1 MFKSSY
7 LTCTFLMF
15 ILLGNLSIS
24 KSQENSEQKKLE
36 VIVKLSRFI
45 DYSQNKSF
53 NSEKKLLYIITDNKS
68 CAGYKG
74 SLANSTMIKG
84 WEIIC
89 TDKILDFKEGSVLF
103 ITKNKE
109 KFTTE
114 IIKISEKKDILTIS
128 ENSVNFCTKGG
139 MINIIEGRDQIK
151 FEINY
156 RIIQNKSIDIS
167 SKLLALSKIYN

>member
-1 MFKSSY
+1 M
-7 LTCTFLMF
+7 LFLF
-15 ILLGNLSIS
+15 GNHITS
-24 KSQENSEQKKLE
+24 KSQENPEQKKLE

-68 CAGYKG
+68 CAEYM
-74 SLANSTMIKG
+74 NSSKNTAMIKG

-89 TDKILDFKEGSVLF
+89 TDKMLDFKEGSVLF
-103 ITKNKE
+103 ITKHKE
-109 KFTTE
+109 KLASE
-114 IIKISEKKDILTIS
+114 IIKISEKKDVLTIS
-128 ENSVNFCTKGG
+128 ENSGDFCSNGG
-139 MINIIEGRDQIK
+139 MINIIASHNSIN